1 VSLLAVGCEL
11 SKTITHIHTY
21 THTHTHT
28 ATSRTTLLNAP
39 IMLLTRRLVDGPDG
53 HSFVGLG
60 QFGSGVQVRVRCEAA
75 LPHVAF
81 QGPHKPQDAHVPG
94 RAGL

>member
-1 VSLLAVGCEL
+1 MLKAP
-11 SKTITHIHTY
+11 
-21 THTHTHT
+21 
-28 ATSRTTLLNAP
+28 TS
-39 IMLLTRRLVDGPDG
+39 LLTRMPTDVPGG

-60 QFGSGVQVRVRCEAA
+60 QFGSGVQARVRSEAA

-94 RAGL
+94 RACLVSNKIK